1 MRLLLPV
8 LALTTALAG
17 PALAAD
23 RLVPAN
29 ATGALEAH
37 RGKPWYE
44 PLETCAG
51 FHIYNARRL
60 DAASDGAGYAAAM
73 TRAADF
79 LMPAAKRLSEDQ
91 GITFSEGLDRAKPE
105 IQNYSMALEIT
116 GSGDAAFIANWTK
129 ACDDILAGYNKAVG

>member
-29 ATGALEAH
+29 AAGALEAH

-44 PLETCAG
+44 PLEPCAG

-73 TRAADF
+73 TRAA
-79 LMPAAKRLSEDQ
+79 PTS
-91 GITFSEGLDRAKPE
+91 
-105 IQNYSMALEIT
+105 
-116 GSGDAAFIANWTK
+116 
-129 ACDDILAGYNKAVG
+129 